1 MTECNDTANGSAKT
15 ATSSLTPSGTGISID
30 SCAGRYSAKPPGA
43 SFDVPVWIPAAMGPR
58 VKCQHM
64 L

>member
-1 MTECNDTANGSAKT
+1 MTECSETAKGSPMT
-15 ATSSLTPSGTGISID
+15 ATSSLRLSGTGISID

-43 SFDVPVWIPAAMGPR
+43 SFEVPVWMPGAMGPW
-58 VKCQHM
+58 VKCQHR